1 MNSALPIS
9 VLCLLIDY
17 NVHQGSEGLN
27 KEDSGGGCLGFVLC
41 SDSVNKP
48 EP

>member
-9 VLCLLIDY
+9 VLCLSIDY